1 MDFLTSI
8 DSLGKEVQLSFILDF
23 DKKAAEDVIKRS
35 LSAFLGFPVL
45 NAYHPLG
52 TKNISTN
59 FQLERRR
66 DRAGDAWRVSTP
78 FMDWYEAR
86 NVFSKISKWI
96 KENAETNDSCNL
108 LISIRFANNSSYQ
121 LSNANLLKFILD
133 LREEEIFSKFPSK
146 KNSLYSK
153 PIKKSLLL
161 QMTKSGSSLLPRF
174 NLDLSKTSGSYYAM
188 EFGGPFHN
196 FMVIRYFGGAGY
208 ENKKDTILDTLNEIL
223 DAFLKSIKDPYLSFE
238 NKEELKKIEEKF
250 ESIKRSFRNYQD
262 FKKEFPDIKLMVDLS
277 THESYLS
284 TFFMQIR
291 SKLMEI
297 ITEGNLNKGLIN
309 YDSDKG
315 RFQLKGMKITDAMF
329 IKHMDIVDCE
339 IEGAVEECDI
349 FESIIKSSELKRCN
363 LFNETVAENSY
374 LFDCYVNSSSEL
386 KNCHFAGYRGV
397 MNGEMIAGVF
407 ESGMANEKA
416 KISKETKVMQIE
428 KIK

>member
-1 MDFLTSI
+1 
-8 DSLGKEVQLSFILDF
+8 
-23 DKKAAEDVIKRS
+23 
-35 LSAFLGFPVL
+35 
-45 NAYHPLG
+45 
-52 TKNISTN
+52 
-59 FQLERRR
+59 
-66 DRAGDAWRVSTP
+66 
-78 FMDWYEAR
+78 
-86 NVFSKISKWI
+86 
-96 KENAETNDSCNL
+96 
-108 LISIRFANNSSYQ
+108 
-121 LSNANLLKFILD
+121 
-133 LREEEIFSKFPSK
+133 
-146 KNSLYSK
+146 
-153 PIKKSLLL
+153 
-161 QMTKSGSSLLPRF
+161 
-174 NLDLSKTSGSYYAM
+174 
-188 EFGGPFHN
+188 
-196 FMVIRYFGGAGY
+196 
-208 ENKKDTILDTLNEIL
+208 
-223 DAFLKSIKDPYLSFE
+223 
-238 NKEELKKIEEKF
+238 
-250 ESIKRSFRNYQD
+250 
-262 FKKEFPDIKLMVDLS
+262 
-277 THESYLS
+277 
-284 TFFMQIR
+284 
-291 SKLMEI
+291 MEI